1 MAAKDISQASKEKLL
16 RMQKD
21 EITEYKIYHKLADRT
36 KDPKNASIMR
46 EIADDEK
53 RHHDIWQKYTGSEVK
68 ANTWKVYFYYFISL
82 IFGITFGI
90 KLMEMGEESA
100 QEEYLDLI
108 PEVKEAEEVMV
119 EEEEHEN
126 QLINLLH
133 EEKLDYAGSV
143 VLGLN
148 DALVELTGTLAGLSF
163 AIQNTEIIALSGS
176 ITGIAAAFSMAA
188 SEYLSA
194 KTDEEED
201 ALKSALYTGTA
212 YIITVIL
219 LVAPFLILDYYMHAL
234 GFTIAAAILVIFIF
248 NFYIAVAKDLDFK
261 KRFWEMTTISISVAG
276 FSFFVG
282 YLIRI
287 IFGIEI

>member
-1 MAAKDISQASKEKLL
+1 LADYNISEAGRKKLL
-16 RMQKD
+16 KMQKD
-21 EITEYKIYHKLADRT
+21 EITEYKIYHKLADRA

-53 RHHDIWQKYTGSEVK
+53 RHHDIWQKYTGTEVK
-68 ANTWKVYFYYFISL
+68 AHTWKVYFYYFISL
-82 IFGITFGI
+82 VFGLTFGI
-90 KLMEMGEESA
+90 KLMEQGEESA
-100 QEEYLDLI
+100 QEEYLNLI
-108 PEVKEAEEVMV
+108 PEVKEAEQVMT
-119 EEEEHEN
+119 EEEEHESR
-126 QLINLLH
+126 LIDLLH
-133 EEKLDYAGSV
+133 EERLDYAGSV

-163 AIQNTEIIALSGS
+163 AMQNTEIIALSGS

-201 ALKSALYTGTA
+201 ALKSAGYTGTA
-212 YIITVIL
+212 YLITVIL
-219 LVAPFLILDYYMHAL
+219 LVAPYLIFDYYMHAL
-234 GFTIAAAILVIFIF
+234 AFTIIAAVMVIFLF

-261 KRFWEMTTISISVAG
+261 KRFWEMTIISISVAA

>member
-16 RMQKD
+16 KMQKD
-21 EITEYKIYHKLADRT
+21 EITEYKIYHKLADRA
-36 KDPKNASIMR
+36 KNKKNASIMR

-53 RHHDIWQKYTGSEVK
+53 RHHDIWQKYTKTEVK
-68 ANTWKVYFYYFISL
+68 AHTWKVYFYYFISL

-90 KLMEMGEESA
+90 KLMEQGEESA
-100 QEEYLDLI
+100 QEEYLGLV
-108 PEVKEAEEVMV
+108 PEVKEAEQVMN
-119 EEEEHEN
+119 EEEDHEN

-133 EEKLDYAGSV
+133 EERLDYAGSV

-163 AIQNTEIIALSGS
+163 AMQNTEIIALSGS

-201 ALKSALYTGTA
+201 ALKSAFYTGTA
-212 YIITVIL
+212 YIVTVIV
-219 LVAPFLILDYYMHAL
+219 LVAPFLLLDYYMYAL

-248 NFYIAVAKDLDFK
+248 NFYISVAKDLDFK
-261 KRFWEMTTISISVAG
+261 KRFWEMAIISISVAG